1 MPISLPI
8 LIQGDIFKTDSPFE
22 SKSYR
27 QVRAGAWFW
36 ITVPLSPALAG
47 TPFSALIELLSKIP
61 VPPGYHQPIQ
71 AGNYFINFNSLLA
84 LKGPHYTALITQ
96 LKWASHIHILL

>member
-61 VPPGYHQPIQ
+61 VPTGLSSAHP
-71 AGNYFINFNSLLA
+71 SW
-84 LKGPHYTALITQ
+84 Q
-96 LKWASHIHILL
+96 LFYQF